1 MGWTITNI
9 WNLLTYDVEDTV
21 YHVCKQVLDE
31 EDIPKD
37 MRTTR
42 AAAIKEIGVI
52 FQVYPSALTLASLF
66 HNMAT
71 VSQMPCSFRSTVY
84 IILSP
89 HSSQFIPCP
98 CYAA

>member
-21 YHVCKQVLDE
+21 YTVCKQVLDE
-31 EDIPKD
+31 ADIPKD

-52 FQVYPSALTLASLF
+52 FQASDEDLLLLYPQPSCSLL
-66 HNMAT
+66 
-71 VSQMPCSFRSTVY
+71 VP
-84 IILSP
+84 
-89 HSSQFIPCP
+89 
-98 CYAA
+98 

>member
-21 YHVCKQVLDE
+21 WAVCKEVLDE
-31 EDIPKD
+31 PDISKE

-52 FQVYPSALTLASLF
+52 FEVLVSDNVAQYSCLHISA
-66 HNMAT
+66 
-71 VSQMPCSFRSTVY
+71 
-84 IILSP
+84 
-89 HSSQFIPCP
+89 
-98 CYAA
+98 

>member
-21 YHVCKQVLDE
+21 YNVCKLVLDE
-31 EDIPKD
+31 ADIPKD

-52 FQVYPSALTLASLF
+52 FQVTSSFQETACIYSLTPNHINLIPTPS
-66 HNMAT
+66 
-71 VSQMPCSFRSTVY
+71 R
-84 IILSP
+84 I
-89 HSSQFIPCP
+89 
-98 CYAA
+98 

>member
-21 YHVCKQVLDE
+21 YNVCKTLLDE
-31 EDIPKD
+31 ADVSKD

-52 FQVYPSALTLASLF
+52 FQVLPRL
-66 HNMAT
+66 
-71 VSQMPCSFRSTVY
+71 VSRVP
-84 IILSP
+84 L
-89 HSSQFIPCP
+89 
-98 CYAA
+98 